1 VHKGDKLGGK
11 FGGLKIM
18 KSKKVKKYT
27 KKDIKVFKELLLKL
41 KARLSEQILSVEK
54 EAMDK

>member
-1 VHKGDKLGGK
+1 
-11 FGGLKIM
+11 M